1 MSALISQ
8 AQINSLIGSA
18 ANAAQA
24 GGTPAPAPTPI
35 NINALAIP
43 AAAGFLA
50 YRFLGPLIGIG
61 VAYLV
66 YQSQQAQPVSATPA
80 PASPLQS
87 LLTPLGIATS

>member
-18 ANAAQA
+18 ANAAQQA
-24 GGTPAPAPTPI
+24 TAPAPQPL
-35 NINALAIP
+35 NLNALVIP

-50 YRFLGPLIGIG
+50 YKFLGPLIGIG
-61 VAYLV
+61 VAYLI
-66 YQSQQAQPVSATPA
+66 YQSQQTPPVSTAPT

-87 LLTPLGIATS
+87 LLTPLGIAVG